1 MMNTQTNNDKPFI
14 RGAEAIESM
23 RDNGYKN
30 AAYALAEL
38 IDNSIQAGA
47 ENVKLLCFEK
57 VVSSGARSTR
67 RINRIGI
74 FDTGKGMSKDVL
86 HLALEFGGSKHRD
99 DPEGMGKFGMGLPNS
114 SISQCKRVEVW
125 SWEKGSSPC
134 YTYLD
139 IDEMKHGDLE
149 SIPYPTEKPIP
160 LEYKS
165 IIEGDR
171 LPESGT
177 FILWSRLDRLQ
188 WKTAASIY
196 KHSEMLVGR
205 MYRKFISEGKVKINF
220 EPYLWNEANKKFLP
234 SESPKASEFRAND
247 PLYLSANTSL
257 PELPAPM
264 QGEVP
269 FEIKQREVVEIPFEG
284 QVYNVEILVSMI
296 KNEVANAIKR
306 APNVKGSTLGK
317 TIWGSHMATNI
328 GVSIVRADRELET
341 RSDFLSRDSAL
352 QYKNRFMG
360 AEVRFSPGLDK
371 VFGVLNN
378 KQAAVNFEYM
388 DVDAD
393 AEKQGFATAEE
404 YLQDLAENNDPKVKL
419 YQVSKKL
426 WNAIKEVEKDIK
438 ALSVDITG
446 PRTEGAITRPRAE
459 TIIESINTKRSE
471 EGKGP
476 EPDQKIQP
484 SDKPDIIKAI
494 KRDTAVTEPEAQSI
508 VESIIKNGEHFKIQE
523 ISVSQN
529 IFFDVSRY
537 QGLTLLQ
544 LNKNH
549 PFYEKLIQHAEQS
562 QKDILQVCL
571 GAWARMENE
580 ALSER
585 SVKQLEFARQL
596 WGQMLH
602 EYLSDDE

>member
-14 RGAEAIESM
+14 RGAVAIESM

-57 VVSSGARSTR
+57 VDSSGARSTR

-86 HLALEFGGSKHRD
+86 HLALEFGGSKHKD

-125 SWEKGSSPC
+125 SWEKGASPC

-205 MYRKFISEGKVKINF
+205 MYRKFIAEGQVKINF

-234 SESPKASEFRAND
+234 SENPKASEFRAND

-284 QVYNVEILVSMI
+284 KVYNVEILVSMI

-306 APNVKGSTLGK
+306 APNIKGNKLGG
-317 TIWGSHMATNI
+317 TVWGSHMATNI
-328 GVSIVRADRELET
+328 GVSIVRAGRELET
-341 RSDFLSRDSAL
+341 RTDFLSKSL
-352 QYKNRFMG
+352 IQTKSRFMG
-360 AEVRFSPGLDK
+360 VEVNFPPGLDK

-378 KQAAVNFEYM
+378 KQAAVNFENM
-388 DVDAD
+388 DLDTD
-393 AEKQGFATAEE
+393 AEKLGFSNSEE
-404 YLQDLAENNDPKVKL
+404 YQQDLVENNDPKLKL
-419 YQVSKKL
+419 YEVSVTL
-426 WNAIKEVEKDIK
+426 TRAIKAVEKLVDALNVDVIGPANKDRKERPK
-438 ALSVDITG
+438 AEI
-446 PRTEGAITRPRAE
+446 
-459 TIIESINTKRSE
+459 IIESINNKRSE
-471 EGKGP
+471 SGRGP
-476 EPDQKIQP
+476 DPDEKVKP
-484 SDKPDIIKAI
+484 SDKPEIIKTL
-494 KRDTAVTEPEAQSI
+494 KRDNSVTETSAQEMVDSI
-508 VESIIKNGEHFKIQE
+508 VRNGEHFKIQE
-523 ISVSQN
+523 ISVMQD
-529 IFFDVSRY
+529 IFFDVSRFD
-537 QGLTLLQ
+537 GLTLLQ
-544 LNKNH
+544 LNTNH
-549 PFYEKLIQHAEQS
+549 PFYEKLMLHAEDS
-562 QKDILQVCL
+562 QKDILLVCL

-585 SVKQLEFARQL
+585 QRNILEVAREH
-596 WGQMLH
+596 WGRMLND
-602 EYLSDDE
+602 YLVDDE